1 MTGGV
6 SGTNER
12 YGQAGPDGDYAAY
25 SHNCQRCS
33 FALEMRLRGYDVE
46 ATEFLGRGDIVS
58 AWWQKAFDGMN
69 YEGIGATRKSNIVSR
84 LQDKMLSDYGPNTR
98 AIVYMAWDGGS
109 AHVFNVGL
117 DASGK
122 LWSADGQTGKH
133 DVLADYAKSAKPGKV
148 LVARVDNLN
157 PSDVYLKGAIRKKR

>member
-1 MTGGV
+1 MTRGV
-6 SGTNER
+6 SGTNEK
-12 YGQAGPDGDYAAY
+12 YGQAGPNGDYDAY
-25 SHNCQRCS
+25 SCNCQRCS

-46 ATEFLGRGDIVS
+46 ATEYLGRGDLVAS
-58 AWWQKAFDGMN
+58 WWRNAFDGMN
-69 YEGIGATRKSNIVSR
+69 YEGIGATRKTNIVSK
-84 LQDKMLSDYGPNTR
+84 LQDKMLSDYGLNSR

-122 LWSADGQTGKH
+122 LWSADGQTGKQ
-133 DVLADYAKSAKPGKV
+133 DVLADYAMSAKPSRV

-157 PSDVYLKGAIRKKR
+157 PSDVYLKGAVRKKR